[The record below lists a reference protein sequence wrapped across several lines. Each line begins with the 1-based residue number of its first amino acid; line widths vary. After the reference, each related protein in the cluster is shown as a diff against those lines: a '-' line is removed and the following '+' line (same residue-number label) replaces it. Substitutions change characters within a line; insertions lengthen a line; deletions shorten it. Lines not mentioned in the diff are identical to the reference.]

1 MRILGIIP
9 SRFASTRFHA
19 KPLVDINGKSMIQR
33 VYEQAKKS
41 ESLTDVLVAT
51 DHAEIFNHVKAFGG
65 NACMTSESH
74 LSGTDR
80 CFEALTLQGE
90 KFDYAINIQGDE
102 PFIRPDQIDL
112 LATKLD
118 GKTEIATLVKAIE
131 NKEELFNP
139 SEAKVVFN
147 CYWEALYFSRSPIP
161 YIRKADEP
169 EWMTQF
175 KYYKHV
181 GMYAYRTDILE
192 RLTKLPVS
200 SLEKAESL
208 EQLRWLENGF
218 TIAIV
223 ETLIDSFGIDTPS
236 DLEKAIALLKN

>member
-41 ESLTDVLVAT
+41 EALTSVLVAT

-65 NACMTSESH
+65 DACMTSESH

-80 CFEALTLQGE
+80 CFEALALQGE

-131 NKEELFNP
+131 KKEELFNP
-139 SEAKVVFN
+139 SEVKVVFN
-147 CYWEALYFSRSPIP
+147 CYWEALYFSRSSIP
-161 YIRKADEP
+161 YIRKADEA

-236 DLEKAIALLKN
+236 DLEKAIELLKD